1 MGGTEGLRWPLQV
14 PSPHPRL
21 KRNYREAADSPGHLA
36 PQQDKHGVSLSG
48 SDGLAQPPGRKT
60 GIWWD

>member
-1 MGGTEGLRWPLQV
+1 MRGDRGSEVPLQE
-14 PSPHPRL
+14 PAPHPRL

-48 SDGLAQPPGRKT
+48 SDGLTRPPGRKT